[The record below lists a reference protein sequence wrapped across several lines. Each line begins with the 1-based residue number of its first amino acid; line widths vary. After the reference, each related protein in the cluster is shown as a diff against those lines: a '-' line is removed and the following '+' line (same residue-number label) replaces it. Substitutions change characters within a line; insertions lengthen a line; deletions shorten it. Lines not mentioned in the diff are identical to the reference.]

1 METGTNKGGILA
13 DDMGLGKTISA
24 LALIHSRPSAD
35 RARKTTL
42 VVGPV
47 ALVHQWD
54 RELRNKT
61 LPAYRLSTHM
71 VHGQGRKLSWD
82 ELRLFDVVFTT
93 YGTLGAEY
101 KRLQKFYDKMKLD
114 GVTQFDQGEMKKKFP
129 ILGPKSTWYRIILD
143 EAQCI
148 KNKST
153 GAARACCTLQAIYRF
168 CLTGTPMM
176 NNVGELYS
184 LIHFLRIKPYNE
196 WKRFQDSFG
205 CLTKPDPSRSRRR
218 DTDAAM
224 RRLQVLLKAILL
236 RRTKKSM
243 IDGKPIITLP
253 EKTEEVQHVVFDDDE
268 KAFYTALETKTA
280 LQFNKYMKAGTV
292 GKNYTNVLVLLLR
305 LRQACC
311 HPHLIHDFDQPPPD
325 VENAEVMMD
334 LAKGLVPEVVN
345 RILGADGAF
354 ECPVC
359 YDVFV
364 NPKLITP
371 CGHDTCSEC
380 MTRISDQ
387 AAQQNVAEGGE
398 GDNHLKCPTC
408 RGPLSMDKVID
419 YSVFKQVHAPEGGD
433 EETAREN
440 RDSED
445 DSETESETDSDSASD
460 SEVDDGGD
468 LKGFVVPDDIEDTED
483 EAEENND
490 ADDDD
495 DDDEANADSNE
506 SKSKNVK
513 DKSKG
518 KSKSK
523 SKDKNKRKDKS
534 KGKKPEKK
542 VHVSIAMLK
551 KEATRTVD
559 GRRRYMKYL
568 RKNWQPSAKVTKC
581 MQLLETFLDVEDPRE
596 RKKTIIFSQF
606 VSLLDLLQV
615 PIDQK
620 KWKCLRYDGTMSA
633 DLRNDAINKFTDS
646 KERKSIF

>member
-1 METGTNKGGILA
+1 
-13 DDMGLGKTISA
+13 
-24 LALIHSRPSAD
+24 
-35 RARKTTL
+35 
-42 VVGPV
+42 
-47 ALVHQWD
+47 
-54 RELRNKT
+54 
-61 LPAYRLSTHM
+61 
-71 VHGQGRKLSWD
+71 
-82 ELRLFDVVFTT
+82 
-93 YGTLGAEY
+93 
-101 KRLQKFYDKMKLD
+101 
-114 GVTQFDQGEMKKKFP
+114 
-129 ILGPKSTWYRIILD
+129 
-143 EAQCI
+143 
-148 KNKST
+148 
-153 GAARACCTLQAIYRF
+153 
-168 CLTGTPMM
+168 
-176 NNVGELYS
+176 
-184 LIHFLRIKPYNE
+184 
-196 WKRFQDSFG
+196 
-205 CLTKPDPSRSRRR
+205 
-218 DTDAAM
+218 
-224 RRLQVLLKAILL
+224 
-236 RRTKKSM
+236 
-243 IDGKPIITLP
+243 
-253 EKTEEVQHVVFDDDE
+253 
-268 KAFYTALETKTA
+268 
-280 LQFNKYMKAGTV
+280 
-292 GKNYTNVLVLLLR
+292 
-305 LRQACC
+305 
-311 HPHLIHDFDQPPPD
+311 
-325 VENAEVMMD
+325 
-334 LAKGLVPEVVN
+334 
-345 RILGADGAF
+345 
-354 ECPVC
+354 
-359 YDVFV
+359 
-364 NPKLITP
+364 
-371 CGHDTCSEC
+371 
-380 MTRISDQ
+380 
-387 AAQQNVAEGGE
+387 
-398 GDNHLKCPTC
+398 
-408 RGPLSMDKVID
+408 MDKVID